1 MKLITFQTS
10 DALKKLIKDGYL
22 EFNEEYVDLKK
33 SGYAYEWVLENM
45 NEKIPNI
52 HNVKYPLWAWVK
64 FKNGICPPKHKG
76 NPVEGFDVKITFN
89 KNKNEV
95 FTTDFRRYSFILNNL
110 YIPDSKK
117 DKELFD
123 NELKNKNITKEELK
137 AFVRRDKF
145 KTFRKDNV
153 FLEMCNKIKK
163 SFDKAITNDSD
174 VLQGCVW
181 KINLE
186 EVEKIEILR
195 DKNYIYGSFN
205 YLRTSGKR
213 FDWEED
219 YYTKLK

>member
-10 DALKKLIKDGYL
+10 EALKNLIKNGYL
-22 EFNEEYVDLKK
+22 ECDEEYIDFKK
-33 SGYAYEWVLENM
+33 SGYTYEWVLEKM
-45 NEKIPNI
+45 NEKIPNVYNI
-52 HNVKYPLWAWVK
+52 KYPLWAWVK

-76 NPVEGFDVKITFN
+76 NSIDGFDVKITFN

-95 FTTDFRRYSFILNNL
+95 LVTDFRRYSFILNNL

-145 KTFRKDNV
+145 KTFRKDKS
-153 FLEMCNKIKK
+153 FLEMCEKIKK
-163 SFDKAITNDSD
+163 SFDKSITNDSD

-181 KINLE
+181 RINLE
-186 EVEKIEILR
+186 DVEKIEILR

-205 YLRTSGKR
+205 YLRNNGKR
-213 FDWEED
+213 FDWQED
-219 YYTKLK
+219 FYINLK